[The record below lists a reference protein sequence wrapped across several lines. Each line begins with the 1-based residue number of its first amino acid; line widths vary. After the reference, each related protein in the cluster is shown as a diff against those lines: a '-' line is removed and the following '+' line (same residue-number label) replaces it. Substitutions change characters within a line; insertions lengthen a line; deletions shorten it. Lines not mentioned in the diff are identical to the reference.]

1 MTNIIF
7 IFYFGL
13 FFTLSHPYKNKK
25 IKIKKKIDS
34 KKTEKDDKMD
44 IGKFYFSLSSQ
55 IFTNENLF

>member
-13 FFTLSHPYKNKK
+13 FFTLSHPYINKK

-44 IGKFYFSLSSQ
+44 IGKFYLSLSSQ
-55 IFTNENLF
+55 IFTNENLL